1 MLLKDLSEVLT
12 KHVIEVGKIRSKI
25 RKYIKYLFIYT
36 VFSYIPSNESAIMVA
51 VSEVVVS
58 ATVICSEVIGVVV
71 VSGVVVFP
79 EDKKLYKGGAAVKL

>member
-1 MLLKDLSEVLT
+1 
-12 KHVIEVGKIRSKI
+12 
-25 RKYIKYLFIYT
+25 
-36 VFSYIPSNESAIMVA
+36 MVA

-58 ATVICSEVIGVVV
+58 ATVICSEAIGIVV